1 MSFGDMPRAS
11 VDLDSRSRPVPA
23 PLDQQLNT
31 ISRTT
36 FQGCVVGGR
45 WCRERLLLVAEYV
58 HF

>member
-11 VDLDSRSRPVPA
+11 VDLDSRSRPVLA
-23 PLDQQLNT
+23 PLDQRLNT
-31 ISRTT
+31 ISRNT